1 MQQKGR
7 NTSKNLYI
15 NILMRPGCVTYATP
29 DLPGV
34 AAPNLASDQ
43 HLNLKLGAAAD

>member
-29 DLPGV
+29 DPAV
-34 AAPNLASDQ
+34 AAPHFASDQ
-43 HLNLKLGAAAD
+43 YNLKLGAAAD